1 METTTSGKWQVR
13 FVVACSMIA
22 LACAGWA
29 NALPA
34 QESQSRRFSV
44 DLGTGFFTGKG
55 AGVRAERNG
64 FTGTL
69 QVAREVL
76 TRRSTSVLVA
86 FNVSPFAIIDLGDSC
101 TVLIPPNG
109 EPSGGCLPNFPSGA
123 ATGVL
128 LGVEQ
133 RWGGKVALRL
143 LAGPALFNATHSSG
157 RAGVQTRADLAVPA
171 NKHAAFVVWGQ
182 NGFMTLK
189 GQPRARVPMFGAG
202 IRLQ

>member
-29 NALPA
+29 TALPA

-64 FTGTL
+64 FAGTL

-86 FNVSPFAIIDLGDSC
+86 
-101 TVLIPPNG
+101 T
-109 EPSGGCLPNFPSGA
+109 
-123 ATGVL
+123 
-128 LGVEQ
+128 
-133 RWGGKVALRL
+133 
-143 LAGPALFNATHSSG
+143 
-157 RAGVQTRADLAVPA
+157 
-171 NKHAAFVVWGQ
+171 
-182 NGFMTLK
+182 
-189 GQPRARVPMFGAG
+189 
-202 IRLQ
+202 